1 MFDVVVY
8 MQDGLTAKQ
17 RFWLDH
23 VESCASSGV
32 TMRAYSAQHG
42 LDIQHFYYWK
52 KQLKALGV
60 LSSSSEAVGQA
71 KNFSENGLKA
81 GRSKR
86 SVDRRQAAGTLD
98 QPPGPFL
105 RASLIPAAEQPPSE
119 SEEQNSP
126 YGARIIL
133 ANGIT
138 IEVPAGIA
146 PDALSALI
154 HTAMQVSVAKGAPRS

>member
-1 MFDVVVY
+1 

-17 RFWLDH
+17 RFWFDH
-23 VESCASSGV
+23 IESCASSGV

-60 LSSSSEAVGQA
+60 LSSSSAAVGQA
-71 KNFSENGLKA
+71 KNFSDNGLKA

-86 SVDRRQAAGTLD
+86 SVDRRQTCALD

-119 SEEQNSP
+119 SEEQNSS
-126 YGARIIL
+126 YGARISL

-138 IEVPAGIA
+138 IDVPAGIA
-146 PDALSALI
+146 PDALGALI
-154 HTAMQVSVAKGAPRS
+154 HTAMQVSAVKGISRS

>member
-1 MFDVVVY
+1 MFDVVVD

-32 TMRAYSAQHG
+32 TMRAYSAQHE
-42 LDIQHFYYWK
+42 LDLQHFYYWK

-71 KNFSENGLKA
+71 NNFPVNGLKA
-81 GRSKR
+81 RRSKR
-86 SVDRRQAAGTLD
+86 SVDRRQACTLD

-105 RASLIPAAEQPPSE
+105 RATVVPAAEQPPSE
-119 SEEQNSP
+119 SEEQNSS
-126 YGARIIL
+126 YGARISL

-146 PDALSALI
+146 PDALGALI
-154 HTAMQVSVAKGAPRS
+154 HTAMQVRAAKGASRS